1 MVSNFASVFQSWI
14 PIQPPQDPPGEA
26 ISSQVIT
33 VGKAQR
39 RWTSNGFPSQ
49 GWIKIIYS
57 TMIYDT
63 LILNYRSLYNII
75 YYNI

>member
-1 MVSNFASVFQSWI
+1 MITISEVGMVSNFASVFQSRIRLQWSK

-39 RWTSNGFPSQ
+39 RWTSNGPMDSQ
-49 GWIKIIYS
+49 GWIKIIYV
-57 TMIYDT
+57 
-63 LILNYRSLYNII
+63 IL
-75 YYNI
+75 